1 MAQDTT
7 YTTKTY
13 HRRADVDG
21 KTVSGYT
28 IGTSGAII
36 IESGGALRCTDSA
49 EMVCES
55 DFNFGIRTEFTTAEI
70 IKNYLIGRNTWSVCI
85 LSGVTLA
92 VGNLPTDSQ
101 PPVLTSRIGY
111 FFISMAKAANNHTM
125 SCRLACG
132 YQGEEVVIQFRGLG
146 ESAVLDIHFSDS
158 NILPSPI
165 VYGMSDEG
173 QLQEIQLLGSDV
185 SAAFL
190 RLVAV
195 SDTEWAVVNAG
206 GEMGD
211 GGGYIADPA

>member
-1 MAQDTT
+1 MTQD
-7 YTTKTY
+7 KTY
-13 HRRADVDG
+13 MTKNYHRVSDIDG

-28 IGTSGAII
+28 IAMSGAMI

-49 EMVCES
+49 EMVLVS
-55 DFNFGIRTEFTTAEI
+55 DFNIGIREEFTTAEI
-70 IKNYLIGRNTWSVCI
+70 VKNYLIGRNTFSVCI

-92 VGNLPTDSQ
+92 VGNIPADSQ
-101 PPVLTSRIGY
+101 PPVLTSHVGY

-125 SCRLACG
+125 SCRLARG

-146 ESAVLDIHFSDS
+146 ESAVLNIHFSDS
-158 NILPSPI
+158 NIPSPI

-173 QLQEIQLLGSDV
+173 TLQELKLQC
-185 SAAFL
+185 SAASAGFL

-211 GGGYIADPA
+211 GGGYDATPA